1 MADAAQLSILQSTET
16 TPSHGLVG
24 IARLAAEADTLRE
37 GHRVEY
43 LSLPARSL
51 LSRVSPAARVP
62 FQWAINPYR
71 GCEFGCKY
79 CYARYT
85 HEFME
90 LRQPLDF
97 EQQIFV
103 KDFPQNL
110 STELRRVKHGEAI
123 AIGTATDPY
132 QPAEKHYGVTR
143 KLLEALS
150 LHHGL
155 DLGLITKST
164 LVSRDIDVLQHLN
177 ARHRIH
183 VSLTV
188 TTLDAELARKL
199 EPRAPRPDLRLATLR
214 RLREAG
220 IPAGVSCA
228 PILPGINDDPRDLD
242 RLVQAA
248 AEAGAQYVWANV
260 LFMKDCAAAV
270 LMPWIAEH
278 YPHLLEGYK
287 RRFNGRAFLPRAIA
301 ERTQFLVRRLE
312 TKHGIR
318 RPMSSSAERH
328 MPPAPRVDW
337 PQPSPA
343 PQLEMFAA
351 G

>member
-1 MADAAQLSILQSTET
+1 MKDAAQLSILDVSQT
-16 TPSHGLVG
+16 TASNGLVG
-24 IARLAAEADTLRE
+24 IARLAAEADPLRE
-37 GHRVEY
+37 GHHVEY
-43 LSLPARSL
+43 FSLPARSV
-51 LSRVSPAARVP
+51 LSRVAPSARVP

-90 LRQPLDF
+90 LRAPADF

-103 KDFPQNL
+103 KNFPATL
-110 STELRRVKHGEAI
+110 RAELKHVKHGEAI

-132 QPAEKHYGVTR
+132 QPAERRYEVTR
-143 KLLEALS
+143 KLLEILS
-150 LHHGL
+150 LYEGL
-155 DLGLITKST
+155 DLGIITKST
-164 LVSRDIDVLQHLN
+164 LVTRDIDLLKQISERNRL
-177 ARHRIH
+177 H
-183 VSLTV
+183 VSLTI
-188 TTLDAELARKL
+188 TTLDADLARKL
-199 EPRAPRPDLRLATLR
+199 EPRAPRPDLRLQALE
-214 RLREAG
+214 RLRVAG

-242 RLVQAA
+242 RLVKAA
-248 AEAGAQYVWANV
+248 ANAGAQYVWANV
-260 LFMKDCAAAV
+260 LFLKDSAAAV

-287 RRFNGRAFLPRAIA
+287 KRFDGRAFLPRAIA

-318 RPMSSSAERH
+318 RQSHSTQSASRPE
-328 MPPAPRVDW
+328 W
-337 PQPSPA
+337 PLPTAA

-351 G
+351 S